1 MELLPEDVMANAF
14 SFLSLP
20 DGWQAASACKAYR
33 SSWKKR
39 CVGMLRV
46 ARERIG
52 RFSYVEHLAAL
63 PGGDG
68 VIVPH
73 YGECR
78 LEIYSP
84 EVVHRATCVGR
95 RFRHVDDGETWS
107 SDTLQTPSAVA
118 LRGDGTAWV
127 ILKDEAEVACVRLGA
142 VISEHI
148 MLIENWEL
156 PEDRAERFFQPE
168 DLALAG
174 DRLLVLCCEYPSLGR
189 VHVLDNQTGAQLY
202 TFGSS
207 GEPWHDDG
215 SIGDSWRD
223 ELRGPSCLAV
233 HEQYCFIADTHNQ
246 AVKVFDWRLGTLV
259 RVFGRLQDDP
269 WDVRELMTDAYS
281 TFETVSYHEFLD
293 DYYDARKGSGPGEFN
308 LPRGVA
314 VRDGKLYVSELEG
327 RRIQVFRLPDDMHGS
342 DLELLQIIPSPDGWP
357 LSGLCVDDA
366 GRLWCVGPGVS
377 YTGGYTHE
385 HPGHNADYVF
395 EDGPSTVT
403 SARLEKKLYK
413 HTSSYLHIFEPVF
426 K

>member
-1 MELLPEDVMANAF
+1 MARGASTNRAIPEDVMAKAL
-14 SFLSLP
+14 SYLSLP
-20 DGWQAASACKAYR
+20 DGWQAASACKTYR
-33 SSWKKR
+33 ACWRRR
-39 CVGMLRV
+39 CRGMLRV

-52 RFSYVEHLAAL
+52 RFSYIDHLTAL
-63 PGGDG
+63 SGGDG
-68 VIVPH
+68 IIVPH
-73 YGECR
+73 YGEHR

-84 EVVHRATCVGR
+84 EVVHRGTCAGR
-95 RFRHVDDGETWS
+95 QFRHVEDGESWT

-127 ILKDEAEVACVRLGA
+127 ILKDEGEVACVRLGA

-148 MLIENWEL
+148 MLIETDCFM
-156 PEDRAERFFQPE
+156 PV

-174 DRLLVLCCEYPSLGR
+174 DRLLVLSCEYPSLGR
-189 VHVLDNQTGAQLY
+189 VYVLDNQTGAQLS
-202 TFGSS
+202 TFGST
-207 GEPWHDDG
+207 GE
-215 SIGDSWRD
+215 SWRD

-246 AVKVFDWRLGTLV
+246 AVKVFDWREGTLV
-259 RVFGRLQDDP
+259 RVFGKRQDDP
-269 WDVRELMTDAYS
+269 WDVKTLMTDAFM
-281 TFETVSYHEFLD
+281 TPEPVSYHEFRD
-293 DYYDARKGSGPGEFN
+293 DYYDLRKGDGPGEFN
-308 LPRGVA
+308 LPLGVA

-395 EDGPSTVT
+395 DDGPSTVT
-403 SARLEKKLYK
+403 SARLEKKLYR
-413 HTSSYLHIFEPVF
+413 HISCYLHIFEPVF